1 MKKLLFVTTRRFWPV
16 DSGRKLTLY
25 HYCRGLYEIYGYE
38 IYIYS
43 FLEAGQTPENAE
55 PTPCFIKEVVY
66 SNKIGSAEKI
76 KNIISK
82 TIFRKDKFPFQCS
95 LFYSKKNFI
104 SISEFA
110 DKIRPDTVIVDMV
123 RLAPY
128 YYSFRNINC
137 KKILDMD
144 DVLSLRYERQ
154 AQNKVSEA
162 NFLGN
167 YGKEVSSGINRILNL
182 RIFKNA
188 FLKFESKLMKKA
200 EEKYTLLYDNIILVS
215 EKEAEYVNKATGTEK
230 AIAIPVGV
238 DYDYLSENIDVKAIN
253 NSLSFM
259 GNLNVAANV
268 DSLDIIIRK
277 ILPVIENEVTL
288 IVIGTCS
295 EEIESKYK
303 DVKNVEFTG
312 RVDDF
317 RSYIKTS
324 KVFLSPIAYGSGIK
338 TKILEAMA
346 MGMPVV
352 TNSIGAEGLDVK
364 DGRELI
370 VKDDYTEIVS
380 AVKELLNNEALR
392 KDLGERGQKFV
403 QQYHDWNVVYKVFM
417 EMGM

>member
-25 HYCRGLYEIYGYE
+25 HYCRGLYEVYGYE
-38 IYIYS
+38 IYVYS

-55 PTPCFIKEVVY
+55 PTPCFIKEITY
-66 SNKIGSAEKI
+66 SNKIGSVEKI

-82 TIFRKDKFPFQCS
+82 SIFRKDKFPFQCS
-95 LFYSKKNFI
+95 LFYSKNNVI
-104 SISEFA
+104 AISEFA
-110 DKIRPDTVIVDMV
+110 DKIKPDIVIVDMV

-128 YYSFRNINC
+128 YDSFRNINC

-154 AQNKVSEA
+154 AQNKMSEA

-182 RIFKNA
+182 RIFRNA

-200 EEKYTLLYDNIILVS
+200 EEKYTHLYDNVILVS
-215 EKEAEYVNKATGTEK
+215 EKEAEYINTMTNTNK

-238 DYDYLSENIDVKAIN
+238 DYKYLSEDIGKTSA
-253 NSLSFM
+253 NSTVSFM

-277 ILPVIENEVTL
+277 ILPVIESKVKLT
-288 IVIGTCS
+288 VIGTCS
-295 EEIESKYK
+295 EEIKSKYK
-303 DVKNVEFTG
+303 DVINVEFTG

-317 RSYIKTS
+317 RPYIKSS
-324 KVFLSPIAYGSGIK
+324 KIFLSPIAYGSGIK

-380 AVKELLNNEALR
+380 AVKELLNNEMLR

-403 QQYHDWNVVYKVFM
+403 QQYHDWDCVYKVFA
-417 EMGM
+417 EIGL